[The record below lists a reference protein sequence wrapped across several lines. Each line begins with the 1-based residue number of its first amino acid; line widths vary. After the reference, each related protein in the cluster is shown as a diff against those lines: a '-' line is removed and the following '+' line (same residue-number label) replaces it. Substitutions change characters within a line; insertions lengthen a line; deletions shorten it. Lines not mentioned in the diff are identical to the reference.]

1 MSGAE
6 PTAHHT
12 PQGSHSYVFRCIVYI
27 LYRIYTPHANQMPQ
41 CTCTT
46 CLSAHSYQ
54 PNVTQN
60 QCGALRHLGPGCL
73 SGLRVPHVKS
83 VLHGAFVCANRLH
96 IQKRRFPARAGRA
109 VVEPR
114 WPRRHPKHGLHSLY
128 YWCVR
133 RYSHQGWSL
142 LHARRQES
150 HTFMCSG
157 VYIVYIHR
165 MRIICREE

>member
-83 VLHGAFVCANRLH
+83 VLHGAFVCANKLN
-96 IQKRRFPARAGRA
+96 IQKRWFPARAGRA

-114 WPRRHPKHGLHSLY
+114 WPRRRPSMAYILYITGALDDIHTRGGAYCTQNVRSLT
-128 YWCVR
+128 
-133 RYSHQGWSL
+133 L
-142 LHARRQES
+142 
-150 HTFMCSG
+150 
-157 VYIVYIHR
+157 
-165 MRIICREE
+165 